1 MTAIASTGY
10 RALDGADRRLLAA
23 VQQDARA
30 SLTELAATIH
40 LGVSAT
46 RVRLLELQRAGV
58 LTGYRAEVDPRALGF
73 GLRAVV
79 RMKVHGALYDRVAD
93 VLRREPQIVRCLRV
107 TGEACYVAEVVA
119 VDMDDLA
126 RITAELAR
134 IGSSTTDLVYEVVA
148 DQPIPTT
155 SGSQVGPGGSD

>member
-1 MTAIASTGY
+1 VAANASAGT
-10 RALDGADRRLLAA
+10 RTLDAADRQLLAA
-23 VQQDARA
+23 VQQDARL
-30 SLTELAATIH
+30 SLTDLAAAIH

-58 LTGYRAEVDPRALGF
+58 LTGYRAEVDPRALGY

-126 RITAELAR
+126 RVTAELAR
-134 IGSSTTDLVYEVVA
+134 IGSITTDLVYEVVT
-148 DQPIPTT
+148 DHPVPTT
-155 SGSQVGPGGSD
+155 A